1 MASGM
6 SGMPTDVPRLA
17 DRELKAALVR
27 LADVAFEL
35 DEVEMRASVRR
46 KLQQLLT
53 HAGEGAERAVKL
65 AREEVHEK

>member
-6 SGMPTDVPRLA
+6 TAGEEPRPA
-17 DRELKAALVR
+17 DRELKAMLVK
-27 LADVAFEL
+27 LSDVSFEL
-35 DEVEMRASVRR
+35 DEVPMRASVRL

-65 AREEVHEK
+65 AREEVHAK